1 MATTDQP
8 RTALQRGGLAGCASL
23 LFLISAA
30 ALGPQ
35 VAQPAFRFVQSASP
49 ALTPARQLVTP

>member
-8 RTALQRGGLAGCASL
+8 RAALQRGGLADCASL
-23 LFLISAA
+23 LFLITAA
-30 ALGPQ
+30 AVSRYP
-35 VAQPAFRFVQSASP
+35 VQPADGFVQSVSQ